1 MHFPSSIII
10 FLTVAC
16 GIATCANSW
25 RVYGGVTLTC
35 KGEHPLGLC
44 LHHQGSDYKVDLNES
59 TTGIKAVVASDITDG
74 SGNPHPTTHS
84 CDGSGAALSG
94 VLHQSTCWLWQSG
107 EDIYHDRLISSIW
120 ILET

>member
-25 RVYGGVTLTC
+25 RVYGRVTLTC
-35 KGEHPLGLC
+35 KGERPLGLC
-44 LHHQGSDYKVDLNES
+44 LHHQGSDYK
-59 TTGIKAVVASDITDG
+59 AVVASDITNG

-84 CDGSGAALSG
+84 CDGSGAALQACCINQLAGFGNQDRGWTFLSG
-94 VLHQSTCWLWQSG
+94 ADFDSG
-107 EDIYHDRLISSIW
+107 CIKQ
-120 ILET
+120 